1 MNREHQAAQYIIE
14 DMAARVEKQQ
24 AIQYLTDLMATI
36 ANAHY
41 KGRETGRLCIDEAE
55 MAGITIDLYDFDG
68 DGHDFVEGLNG
79 VMPDHSAHGVEEK
92 ESGRVYCV
100 GYDPD
105 DEEPL
110 FFQFAPDDGS
120 DDYAILP
127 DTLPADLLE
136 RIAAWLERAMQPISQ
151 EEPATPSAKD
161 IIALWS
167 DWCMDY
173 DDENLWLDY
182 MVKHSNGH
190 CNRQHLQEKWDSC
203 YNQYGNKAAMTM
215 FWRQLDNTNRDILTE
230 YVTEVW
236 HSQL

>member
-1 MNREHQAAQYIIE
+1 MEKIN
-14 DMAARVEKQQ
+14 KQQ

-36 ANAHY
+36 QGAY
-41 KGRETGRLCIDEAE
+41 FKGRMEGHTLWVHERMDDSAAIS
-55 MAGITIDLYDFDG
+55 IDLYSFGG
-68 DGHDFVEGLNG
+68 DGKPVCDGLYPCTITHDDGT
-79 VMPDHSAHGVEEK
+79 DEK
-92 ESGRVYCV
+92 GHVFCMY
-100 GYDPD
+100 YDPD
-105 DEEPL
+105 AVTPLTFLFSYAEWGDKGDIEIEPSVMPTQAL
-110 FFQFAPDDGS
+110 QN
-120 DDYAILP
+120 
-127 DTLPADLLE
+127 
-136 RIAAWLERAMQPISQ
+136 IAAWLEQAMQPISQ

-173 DDENLWLDY
+173 ADENLFLDY
-182 MVKHSNGH
+182 MVKHPKGH

-236 HSQL
+236 NKD